1 MMRKILYLIPVI
13 LLSACTG
20 KHVLFQNGN
29 SEYSIVIDKDAP
41 ASEQYAACE
50 LQSWLREVG
59 GVSLPI
65 VGPDEGE
72 QGKRLVVGYNSIVQE
87 AFPDAEKQSTS
98 DDSFTWRSK
107 EGDILFWGGSERGTL
122 YSVYDFL
129 EDQLDR
135 KSVV

>member
-1 MMRKILYLIPVI
+1 MRKILYIIPVI

-20 KHVLFQNGN
+20 KHILFQNGN

-65 VGPDEGE
+65 VGTDEGE
-72 QGKRLVVGYNSIVQE
+72 QGKRLSMISSRINLGYVGILRMS
-87 AFPDAEKQSTS
+87 QSLQRLKNGHFR
-98 DDSFTWRSK
+98 SFVITRRPRLLCVTTVCLLHVP
-107 EGDILFWGGSERGTL
+107 IL
-122 YSVYDFL
+122 YSLPV
-129 EDQLDR
+129 
-135 KSVV
+135 